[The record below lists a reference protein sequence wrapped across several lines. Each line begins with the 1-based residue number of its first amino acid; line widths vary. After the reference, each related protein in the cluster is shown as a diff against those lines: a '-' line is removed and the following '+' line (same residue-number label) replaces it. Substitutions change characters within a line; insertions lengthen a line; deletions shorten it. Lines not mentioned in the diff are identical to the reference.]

1 MNKVKPEVPLWAKAG
16 KKVWYEIREA
26 MDIEVDEYREA
37 EVEACNYEKRE
48 LTLKDLK
55 LDKVLEVRGDRIHE
69 REEKHQVV
77 NNLSDIP
84 TLNDAELMKHLEV
97 RYKNQLIHCFCGL
110 TLIVINP
117 YKNIE
122 HETSPLT
129 MERILKYLHDNKL
142 AECFPH
148 IWTISAYAW
157 HNLFTMGLNQAVC
170 ISGESGAG
178 KTESTKRCLE
188 FITQMKGS
196 GTSVIAQPI
205 EKKILSCN
213 PILESFGN
221 AKTIRNDNSSRFGK
235 YTTLFVDKTKRS
247 VKGAAVEN
255 YLLEKSR
262 VTTIGEK
269 ERNYHIFYAMCRFMP
284 RDMQAKY
291 QLINSNGAC
300 DMRLFTYLNQSVVYE
315 DPKVND
321 LEFWTDV
328 SASLDVL
335 RFSEEQKDAM
345 WRILSAVLHFGNV
358 RVDDSVFS
366 EGAKPCRVVRDE
378 AWQKVLRNLGL
389 ADREKEDYFE
399 EALTCK
405 ELKIGGNVTRSP
417 LKPSQVKNNI
427 DSIARELYNRMF
439 NWIVNKVN
447 QNLLPPNP
455 KNPAFQ
461 TIGVLDIF
469 GFEIFSKNSIEQL
482 FINFANERL
491 QGLYIDY
498 IFKNECR
505 IFEEEGL
512 GEFTS
517 NIVYKDNKPLL
528 LCLDNP
534 RTPPGIFD
542 LIDGTCA
549 LNKNDE
555 FLHGDIMKNHKN
567 SGVIIFP
574 KVARGLVFIVKHTA
588 RDVEYLT
595 DNFVEKNKD
604 ELSLFLQ
611 NAVERGLPG
620 IVMVFNNL
628 LEGQARPEEEAKKNP
643 KEKYLG
649 YKFRKNMNDLVDALA
664 ACYCHFVRC
673 IKPNEKKQTECWD
686 EKLALT
692 QIRYM
697 GLLDSLK
704 IRKLSYPFRWTYE
717 KFYQVFQDL
726 DMSPAGAAR
735 FTDLLNKQS
744 NFKDLDSELLRHCG
758 VAHTDK
764 DLLYGKTRVFL
775 NEKFKIDLEKALHV
789 KQRVKKDALALIGEC
804 YLNCQAKREIRAFF
818 AGYGRSIAIARDLI
832 KSWTAKIESM
842 EYKAFRKV
850 VRRLQGNFR
859 LAQRKRETRQQ
870 KANMTL
876 VVKRLVL
883 QNLAK
888 KLAFVCFYRN
898 KVAVL
903 QALVERK
910 IKDSKNRTV
919 SEFVG
924 LVFDLSWKQVTK
936 ALQESAVRDVQ
947 RTVRGWL
954 ARKGQQAIVS
964 EFSAKISE
972 SKEYNA
978 AANIQRLVRGF
989 LVRKRLYVLN
999 KAARKIQGMV
1009 KMRWLR
1015 AYFRL
1020 IQRAARVIGRFLRKM
1035 YIRKCQHKQHMA
1047 DFNEVYHNYTERV
1060 MALENGQLF
1069 AEDFAATADFQA
1081 GPFPQP
1087 RAEQGARAVNFRS
1100 FVPPAKDIELN
1111 KNAKLMSLLVDLNVH
1126 VDTSSVYRN
1135 SWAAEFAAFLRA
1147 THEKGARMLHLEV
1160 GESFTLGVTD
1170 DKEVLAW
1177 GSNDFGQCGRDLGSS
1192 DFSVSVGAV
1201 RGLGEL
1207 APRVVSA
1214 GKETG
1219 LVVDEFGRVHMWG
1232 KNVDGQFGV
1241 AKAREDRATHEVASL
1256 KGQVQSAVTKEGVSF
1271 AVTTDGRVYQWP
1283 RDKQSRAEDEGDS
1296 LNAFRPF
1303 EVAFGSSVK
1312 VQNVDAG
1319 TDFAAFLSTSG
1330 HVFTLG
1336 QNAFGELGQG
1346 DFRRRARPTLV
1357 AWLTD
1362 QNEKVVEVSCG
1373 HKHVLVQS
1381 SVGKVF
1387 AWGLNHNSQ
1396 LGQGDAA
1403 NRPTPVRFAI
1413 ADYESLRVKP
1423 RNVQA
1428 GFNNS
1433 FVLMSDRV
1441 LYYAG
1446 LVSSSAQ
1453 RTAKVPARFHFEDRF
1468 FKNKQFDQFVPVRV
1482 FVKWSKTLSVAYVV
1496 YADLRQENSQSLV
1509 SLFNEKFVAKV
1520 LAEWRAID
1528 KQLLPPQE
1536 EILQKSF
1543 NLKYLQRP
1551 MKARGDAPKGDRT
1564 ANVQT
1569 GGRTLRQEDGPEKQ
1583 DQQGHAVPPE
1593 QHPPKKQRA
1602 EQSPAE
1608 GGPQGQALKG
1618 GKDQRPA
1625 KSPLPMESIPEDPKR
1640 TKSPLPGGSKNQAK
1654 SGKEQLGQ
1662 PDVIVSRQNDNLIIK
1677 ETNAKKNALNLE
1689 PIAKVKDGQDKLLE
1703 SMLSMMKKKGEEGMK
1718 KVDKSLVKLGK
1729 K

>member
-1 MNKVKPEVPLWAKAG
+1 MNKVKQEVPLWAKPG
-16 KKVWYEIREA
+16 KKIWYEIREPL
-26 MDIEVDEYREA
+26 DIEVDEYREA
-37 EVEACNYEKRE
+37 EVETCNYEKRE
-48 LTLKDLK
+48 LTIRDLK
-55 LDKVLEVRGDRIHE
+55 QDKVLEARGDRIHE
-69 REEKHQVV
+69 REDKHNIV

-117 YKNIE
+117 YKLID

-129 MERILKYLHDNKL
+129 MERILKSLHDHKL

-157 HNLFTMGLNQAVC
+157 NNLFTMGLNQAVC

-188 FITQMKGS
+188 FITQMKGT

-235 YTTLFVDKTKRS
+235 YTTLFVDKNKRS

-284 RDMQAKY
+284 KNMQAKY
-291 QLINSNGAC
+291 FLINNNGAC
-300 DMRLFTYLNQSVVYE
+300 DMKVFNYLNQSVIYE

-328 SASLDVL
+328 SASLDTL
-335 RFSEEQKDAM
+335 RFSEGQKDAM
-345 WRILSAVLHFGNV
+345 WRILSAVLYFGNV
-358 RVDDSVFS
+358 KVDESTFS
-366 EGAKPCRVVRDE
+366 EGAKPCRIIRDE
-378 AWQKVLRNLGL
+378 SWERVLKNLDL
-389 ADREKEDYFE
+389 ADKDKEDFLE
-399 EALTCK
+399 EALSCK

-439 NWIVNKVN
+439 NWIVKKVN
-447 QNLLPPNP
+447 QNLLPANP

-469 GFEIFSKNSIEQL
+469 GFEIFTKNSIEQL

-555 FLHGDIMKNHKN
+555 FLHGDIMKNHKS

-574 KVARGLVFIVKHTA
+574 KVVRGLVFIVKHTA
-588 RDVEYLT
+588 RDVEYVT

-611 NAVERGLPG
+611 NAVEKGLPD
-620 IVMVFNNL
+620 VVRVFHNL
-628 LEGQARPEEEAKKNP
+628 LEGEAKSEEEVKKNP

-649 YKFRKNMNDLVDALA
+649 YKFRKNMNDLIDALA

-673 IKPNEKKQTECWD
+673 IKPNEKKMVDCWD

-704 IRKLSYPFRWTYE
+704 IRKLSYPFRWTYD

-726 DMSPAGAAR
+726 DMSPNGAAR
-735 FTDLLNKQS
+735 FTELARKQTS
-744 NFKDLDSELLRHCG
+744 FRDLDSDLLKHCG
-758 VAHTDK
+758 VPHSDK
-764 DLLYGKTRVFL
+764 DLLYGKTRIFL
-775 NEKFKIDLEKALHV
+775 NEKFKIELEKALYV
-789 KQRVKKDALALIGEC
+789 KQKVKKEALALIGEC
-804 YLNCQAKREIRAFF
+804 FLNYQAKREILTFF
-818 AGYGRSIAIARDLI
+818 VNYGRSIAIARDLI

-842 EYKAFRKV
+842 EYKSFKKV

-859 LAQRKRETRQQ
+859 LMQRRREMRLG

-883 QNLAK
+883 QNLSK
-888 KLAFVCFYRN
+888 KLNFVYYYRN

-903 QALVERK
+903 QALIERK
-910 IKDSKNRTV
+910 IKDSKNRIV
-919 SEFVG
+919 SEFVSH
-924 LVFDLSWKQVTK
+924 VFDISWRQITK
-936 ALQESAVRDVQ
+936 TLQDRAVEDLQ
-947 RTVRGWL
+947 RSVRGWL
-954 ARKGQQAIVS
+954 VRKAHQSVVN

-978 AANIQRLVRGF
+978 AANIQRIVRGF
-989 LVRKRLYVLN
+989 LVRKRMYMLN

-1015 AYFRL
+1015 AYFKL
-1020 IQRAARVIGRFLRKM
+1020 IQRAAKVIGRFLRKM
-1035 YIRKCQHKQHMA
+1035 YIRKCQHKQHMHN
-1047 DFNEVYHNYTERV
+1047 FTQLYQNYTERV
-1060 MALENGQLF
+1060 FALENGLLF
-1069 AEDFAATADFQA
+1069 AEDFGTGSDFQS
-1081 GPFPQP
+1081 GPFQP
-1087 RAEQGARAVNFRS
+1087 PKADQASKSVNFKG

-1111 KNAKLMSLLVDLNVH
+1111 KNAKLMSLLVDLNVN
-1126 VDTSSVYRN
+1126 VDTSSIYQN
-1135 SWAAEFAAFLRA
+1135 SWAAEFASFIKQ

-1160 GESFTLGVTD
+1160 GESFTVGVTD
-1170 DKEVLAW
+1170 DKEVMTW
-1177 GSNDFGQCGRDLGSS
+1177 GCNDFGQCGRDLSSS
-1192 DFSVSVGAV
+1192 DFSVSVGSV
-1201 RGLGEL
+1201 RMLSEL
-1207 APRVVSA
+1207 SPRIVSA
-1214 GKETG
+1214 GKETS
-1219 LVVDEFGRVHMWG
+1219 LIVDEFGRVHMWG
-1232 KNVDGQFGV
+1232 KNVDGQFGIP
-1241 AKAREDRATHEVASL
+1241 KTKEDKSTHEVTSI
-1256 KGQVQSAVTKEGVSF
+1256 KGQAQSAVTKEGVSY

-1283 RDKQSRAEDEGDS
+1283 RDKQSRVEEEGDS
-1296 LNAFRPF
+1296 LNPF
-1303 EVAFGSSVK
+1303 KPYEVAFGNNVK

-1319 TDFAAFLSTSG
+1319 TDFAAFLTTSG
-1330 HVFTLG
+1330 LVYAMG
-1336 QNAFGELGQG
+1336 QNSFGELGLG
-1346 DFRRRARPTLV
+1346 DTKKRARPTLV
-1357 AWLTD
+1357 TWFTD
-1362 QNEKVVEVSCG
+1362 QNEKIVEVSCG
-1373 HKHVLVQS
+1373 HKHVLAQS

-1387 AWGLNHNSQ
+1387 AWGLNHNWQ
-1396 LGQGDAA
+1396 LGQGDNG
-1403 NRPTPVRFAI
+1403 NRSTPVRFAI

-1446 LVSSSAQ
+1446 HVSSSVQ
-1453 RTAKVPARFHFEDRF
+1453 KTAKVPTRFQFEDKY

-1482 FVKWSKTLSVAYVV
+1482 FVKWSKTLSVTYVV
-1496 YADLRQENSQSLV
+1496 YADLRQDNSQSLI

-1520 LAEWRAID
+1520 LGEWRTAD

-1536 EILQKSF
+1536 EILQKSI
-1543 NLKYLQRP
+1543 NLKYLQKP
-1551 MKARGDAPKGDRT
+1551 MKAKGETAKGERT

-1569 GGRTLRQEDGPEKQ
+1569 IGKGQKTEEGVDRKEGGNQGFGYEQNNVRK
-1583 DQQGHAVPPE
+1583 QQGDQVLG
-1593 QHPPKKQRA
+1593 
-1602 EQSPAE
+1602 E
-1608 GGPQGQALKG
+1608 GGKQSGLAKGQKG
-1618 GKDQRPA
+1618 IKAQVA
-1625 KSPLPMESIPEDPKR
+1625 MESIPEDAKR
-1640 TKSPLPGGSKNQAK
+1640 SKSPMTGSKNQIK
-1654 SGKEQLGQ
+1654 SGKDQLLQ
-1662 PDVIVSRQNDNLIIK
+1662 ADVIVSRQNDNLIIK

-1689 PIAKVKDGQDKLLE
+1689 PIPKVKDEKDKLLE
-1703 SMLSMMKKKGEEGMK
+1703 SMLSMMKKKGDDGVK
-1718 KVDKSLVKLGK
+1718 KLDKSLVKLGK